1 MDDFKVPISL
11 SDFDNMTNIR
21 IQEIMDLQQDRLKI
35 RLERAEAERKKRE
48 REEARKQI
56 MRK

>member
-1 MDDFKVPISL
+1 MPISL

-21 IQEIMDLQQDRLKI
+21 IQEMLELQQARLKI